1 MKIGF
6 PRFVAAGAAAFG
18 CAFGA
23 FADGVS
29 VTPGCDFTNAVM
41 RVTAAQDA
49 SINIT
54 LNGASV
60 SPTSSSYVGSEYVYN
75 LAVSA
80 GSVYDYAVTINDGT
94 PIKGE
99 FLAANMKDGFASS
112 ATVNT
117 NGSWSPALV
126 FDDNVAT
133 VTGATFTVSTAL
145 PNSKVVV
152 VENVVSFVD
161 GFEEEDLAELSF
173 TGAQAMVVVVTNTAN
188 ETQTLEWR
196 AWFGGTAPTSLDGWT
211 LLTGVTPAS
220 ETDYTVRTE
229 FDYTTE
235 DAPKVSVLVKQGA
248 GDFVRLAN
256 GGNTWFSLSDT
267 SKTTLSKVD
276 ICGNVAFSSMVGK
289 TSNANLFTDGTTEY
303 ASAAAAL
310 ASGKALTLLADASVS
325 PTARGKWSIT
335 TGGYTLTP
343 YGTDALQ
350 CDYEGG
356 ILRAYAA
363 KEAKIGTA
371 EYVFLDEAFAAAEDN
386 ATVTLLTDV
395 TTTAAT
401 ILEKPLSLD
410 LAGHNYLPTGALT
423 LGTNPFIITNTVKDA
438 GCVKFASLTDKTS
451 SLKVAGGLWVN
462 ETYGLAKNFTYYAL
476 ATPVE
481 CDGSTFA
488 YQAKQSEEL
497 VVGGDTVK
505 VEEDFIAK
513 YVPDA
518 KTIEAK
524 VAALTADR
532 TEGNCL
538 PLIQSYALS
547 LNPNDVTAKPIATA
561 VPNDAAAKMTLSLGN
576 VRVNTGCGLPVKF
589 ALKTSSS
596 PDMTGVTPGDAQ
608 TEPSFTV
615 DLPTSKADGNVKYY
629 AIDIQFGNN

>member
-54 LNGASV
+54 LNGTSV
-60 SPTSSSYVGSEYVYN
+60 SPTPSFAGGVHTFN
-75 LAVSA
+75 LPVMA
-80 GSVYDYAVTINDGT
+80 GSVNDYVVTVGGT
-94 PIKGE
+94 TYKGE
-99 FLAANMKDGFASS
+99 FLSANMKDGFASS
-112 ATVNT
+112 SAGDT
-117 NGSWSPALV
+117 NGSWSPELV

-133 VTGATFTVSTAL
+133 VTGATFAVSSTL

-161 GFEEEDLAELSF
+161 GFEVEDLAELSF
-173 TGAQAMVVVVTNTAN
+173 TGAQAMVVVVTNTTN
-188 ETQTLEWR
+188 ETLEWR
-196 AWFGGTAPTSLDGWT
+196 AWFGGTAPTSLSDWT
-211 LLTGVTPAS
+211 QLTGVTPAS

-235 DAPKVSVLVKQGA
+235 NAPKVSVLVKQGA

-256 GGNTWFSLSDT
+256 GDNTWFTLSDT

-303 ASAAAAL
+303 ASAADAL
-310 ASGKALTLLADASVS
+310 ASGEALTLLADASVS

-363 KEAKIGTA
+363 KEAKIDST

-395 TTTAAT
+395 TTTDAT
-401 ILEKPLSLD
+401 MLSKPLSLD

-423 LGTNPFIITNTVKDA
+423 LGTEPFIITNTVKDA
-438 GCVKFASLTDKTS
+438 GCVKFASLTDESS
-451 SLKVAGGLWVN
+451 SLKVAGGLWETN
-462 ETYGLAKNFTYYAL
+462 EVYGLATNFTYYAL

-481 CDGSTFA
+481 CAGSTFA

-518 KTIEAK
+518 KTTEAK

-532 TEGNCL
+532 TGTGNGL

-547 LNPNDVTAKPIATA
+547 LDPAVATAKPIATA

-589 ALKTSSS
+589 ALKEATS
-596 PDMTGVTPGDAQ
+596 PNMKEATTGAAK
-608 TEPSFTV
+608 TEPTFEV
-615 DLPTSKADGNVKYY
+615 ELPTTGGNVKYY

>member
-23 FADGVS
+23 FADDVS

-49 SINIT
+49 SIAIT
-54 LNGASV
+54 LNGTDVQSASSFASGV
-60 SPTSSSYVGSEYVYN
+60 HTFN
-75 LAVSA
+75 LAVTA
-80 GSVYDYAVTINDGT
+80 GSVNDYVVTVGET
-94 PIKGE
+94 TYTGE

-112 ATVNT
+112 STGST
-117 NGSWSPALV
+117 NGSWSPELV

-133 VTGATFTVSTAL
+133 VTGATFAVSSTL

-161 GFEEEDLAELSF
+161 GFEVEDLAELSF
-173 TGAQAMVVVVTNTAN
+173 TGAQAMVVVVTNTTN
-188 ETQTLEWR
+188 EALEWR
-196 AWFGGTAPTSLDGWT
+196 AWFGGAAPTSLSDWT
-211 LLTGVTPAS
+211 QLTGVTPVS

-229 FDYTTE
+229 FDYTTAN
-235 DAPKVSVLVKQGA
+235 APKVSVLVKQGA

-256 GGNTWFSLSDT
+256 GDNTWFTLSDT

-303 ASAAAAL
+303 ATAAAAL
-310 ASGKALTLLADASVS
+310 ASGEALTLLADASVS

-363 KEAKIGTA
+363 KEAKIGTT
-371 EYVFLDEAFAAAEDN
+371 EYVFLDEAFAAAEAN

-395 TTTAAT
+395 TTAAAAT
-401 ILEKPLSLD
+401 LERPLSLD

-451 SLKVAGGLWVN
+451 SLKVAGGLWEN
-462 ETYGLAKNFTYYAL
+462 NTAYGLADNFTYYAL

-481 CDGSTFA
+481 CAGATFA
-488 YQAKQSEEL
+488 YQAKQSESL
-497 VVGGDTVK
+497 SVDGNDVQ
-505 VEEDFIAK
+505 VEEDFIAANI
-513 YVPDA
+513 PDA
-518 KTIEAK
+518 ATMSAEEKA
-524 VAALTADR
+524 AALAAPR
-532 TEGNCL
+532 TKGNGL

-547 LNPNDVTAKPIATA
+547 LDPNDATAKPIATA
-561 VPNDAAAKMTLSLGN
+561 VPNADAEKMTLSLGN

-589 ALKTSSS
+589 ALKTFSS

-615 DLPTSKADGNVKYY
+615 DLPTTGDNVKYY
-629 AIDIQFGNN
+629 AIDIQFGGNN

>member
-6 PRFVAAGAAAFG
+6 PRFVAVGAAAFG

-54 LNGASV
+54 LNGENV
-60 SPTSSSYVGSEYVYN
+60 SQTPSFAGGVHTFN
-75 LAVSA
+75 LAVTA
-80 GSVYDYAVTINDGT
+80 GSVNDYVVTINDGT

-112 ATVNT
+112 SAGDT
-117 NGSWSPALV
+117 NGSWSPALTY
-126 FDDNVAT
+126 DDNVAN

-173 TGAQAMVVVVTNTAN
+173 ADAQAMVVVVTNTTN
-188 ETQTLEWR
+188 EALEWR
-196 AWFGGTAPTSLDGWT
+196 AWFGGTTPTSLSDWT
-211 LLTGVTPAS
+211 QLTGVTPVS

-229 FDYTTE
+229 FDYTT
-235 DAPKVSVLVKQGA
+235 ATPKVSVLVKQDT

-256 GGNTWFSLSDT
+256 GGNTWFTLSDT
-267 SKTTLSKVD
+267 TKTTLSAVD

-310 ASGKALTLLADASVS
+310 ASGEALTLLADASVS

-335 TGGYTLTP
+335 TGDYTLTP

-356 ILRAYAA
+356 ILRAYEA
-363 KEAKIGTA
+363 KEAKIGTT
-371 EYVFLDEAFAAAEDN
+371 EYVFLDEAFDAATAD

-395 TTTAAT
+395 TTTGAT
-401 ILEKPLSLD
+401 KLEKPLSLD

-438 GCVKFASLTDKTS
+438 GCVKFASLTDES
-451 SLKVAGGLWVN
+451 SVLKVAGGLWEN
-462 ETYGLAKNFTYYAL
+462 NTAYGLADNFTYYAL

-481 CDGSTFA
+481 CAGSTFA
-488 YQAKQSEEL
+488 YQAKQSE
-497 VVGGDTVK
+497 
-505 VEEDFIAK
+505 
-513 YVPDA
+513 
-518 KTIEAK
+518 
-524 VAALTADR
+524 
-532 TEGNCL
+532 
-538 PLIQSYALS
+538 SLS
-547 LNPNDVTAKPIATA
+547 VDGNDV
-561 VPNDAAAKMTLSLGN
+561 
-576 VRVNTGCGLPVKF
+576 
-589 ALKTSSS
+589 
-596 PDMTGVTPGDAQ
+596 
-608 TEPSFTV
+608 
-615 DLPTSKADGNVKYY
+615 
-629 AIDIQFGNN
+629 